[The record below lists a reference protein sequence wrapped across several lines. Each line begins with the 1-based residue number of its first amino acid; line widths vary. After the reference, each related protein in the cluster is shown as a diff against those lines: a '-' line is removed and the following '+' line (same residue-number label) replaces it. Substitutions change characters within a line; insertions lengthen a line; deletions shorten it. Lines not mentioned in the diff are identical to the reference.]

1 MRIMR
6 PQRYS
11 HVTVLDKSDHMFE
24 RSEMTDRD
32 TYFRDID
39 GIARSGNGGHQ
50 WLVANKVLLDW
61 ARAQSQRFCE
71 KCDNVNK
78 LII

>member
-1 MRIMR
+1 M
-6 PQRYS
+6 
-11 HVTVLDKSDHMFE
+11 TVLDKSNHMFE

-32 TYFRDID
+32 IKFRDID
-39 GIARSGNGGHQ
+39 GIARSGSGGSQ

-71 KCDNVNK
+71 KCDKFNK